1 MPYLPRNVGIQFSR
15 GKYLAFLDND
25 DFFTRTAFEELTTL
39 AEKYQAD
46 VINMYNVF
54 TIEDGEENFKSLLAL
69 ANQRINNLYES
80 KGLNSGVTEVPEDIA
95 SHIKLWLN
103 NGFKWAT
110 WNSFCLR
117 DFWVANQIS
126 FPHMPVS
133 DDTLANFA
141 CLCFAKKILLV
152 PNICYI
158 HRNRTGSIS
167 NEALDAEK
175 FFHRWLRN
183 LILGFKAFE
192 EIMNK
197 IPFFAEHLDYRY
209 AVLDWFFNRNMRDA
223 VYYPTIYAQTHL
235 ALVNRFVEKEF
246 QLNDATFAAY
256 LFNTVNIRRLQIM
269 QLQQENIKLKKT
281 LEQK

>member
-1 MPYLPRNVGIQFSR
+1 M
-15 GKYLAFLDND
+15 
-25 DFFTRTAFEELTTL
+25 
-39 AEKYQAD
+39 
-46 VINMYNVF
+46 
-54 TIEDGEENFKSLLAL
+54 
-69 ANQRINNLYES
+69 
-80 KGLNSGVTEVPEDIA
+80 
-95 SHIKLWLN
+95 
-103 NGFKWAT
+103 
-110 WNSFCLR
+110 R